1 MLTTTATFSRFGL
14 ALATASGAW
23 TLAGSA
29 MTAGWMYHMAE
40 RNAAI
45 ALDWALDWH
54 TALPPAT
61 TRARRPSAEIID
73 LDDARRQR
81 A

>member
-29 MTAGWMYHMAE
+29 MTAGWMYHIAE
-40 RNAAI
+40 RNAA
-45 ALDWALDWH
+45 LALDWH
-54 TALPPAT
+54 AALAPARA
-61 TRARRPSAEIID
+61 RARRPSAEIID

>member
-14 ALATASGAW
+14 ALATAGGAW

-40 RNAAI
+40 RNAA
-45 ALDWALDWH
+45 LALDWH
-54 TALPPAT
+54 AGLPSAT
-61 TRARRPSAEIID
+61 TWARRPSAEVID
-73 LDDARRQR
+73 LAHARRQR